1 MPAFNISGGT
11 YNRNSHKDEM
21 IQAIET
27 KMMDAIPDP
36 SSYSISFYSD
46 AAHKNVVSSETN
58 EAFINAGTIYFAVS
72 GKGQYY
78 GDISGY
84 AVIAKKDIS
93 ELNAR
98 VNGTYTYN
106 GIEQKVVI
114 STTADG
120 DGVVLQ
126 YPTTNGY
133 ILINGIAYSCC
144 SCVVAVFC
152 RF

>member
-1 MPAFNISGGT
+1 MQSL
-11 YNRNSHKDEM
+11 
-21 IQAIET
+21 Q
-27 KMMDAIPDP
+27 
-36 SSYSISFYSD
+36 
-46 AAHKNVVSSETN
+46 
-58 EAFINAGTIYFAVS
+58 
-72 GKGQYY
+72 
-78 GDISGY
+78 
-84 AVIAKKDIS
+84 KKDIS

-133 ILINGIAYSCC
+133 ILTDKEYSIESSENAINAGIATLTLKAAENSNYTGTTTVSYTINQKDINEL
-144 SCVVAVFC
+144 SKLRVDITSPVYAKQGADSFC
-152 RF
+152 EGKLWGFFQIIICK

>member
-1 MPAFNISGGT
+1 MRERFTSQYPA
-11 YNRNSHKDEM
+11 RV
-21 IQAIET
+21 
-27 KMMDAIPDP
+27 
-36 SSYSISFYSD
+36 SIM
-46 AAHKNVVSSETN
+46 
-58 EAFINAGTIYFAVS
+58 
-72 GKGQYY
+72 
-78 GDISGY
+78 DISGY

-133 ILINGIAYSCC
+133 ILTDKEYSIESSENAINAGIATLTLKAAENSNYTGTTTVSYTINQKDLNEL
-144 SCVVAVFC
+144 SKLRVDITSWFMPIKY
-152 RF
+152 

>member
-1 MPAFNISGGT
+1 
-11 YNRNSHKDEM
+11 
-21 IQAIET
+21 
-27 KMMDAIPDP
+27 MMDAIPDP

-98 VNGTYTYN
+98 VNGTYT
-106 GIEQKVVI
+106 
-114 STTADG
+114 
-120 DGVVLQ
+120 
-126 YPTTNGY
+126 
-133 ILINGIAYSCC
+133 
-144 SCVVAVFC
+144 
-152 RF
+152 

>member
-1 MPAFNISGGT
+1 MVCKNEHIHNQNHSINPNADGP
-11 YNRNSHKDEM
+11 YRDVYKR
-21 IQAIET
+21 Q
-27 KMMDAIPDP
+27 IPDP

-93 ELNAR
+93 ELNASCLL
-98 VNGTYTYN
+98 YTSFF
-106 GIEQKVVI
+106 G
-114 STTADG
+114 
-120 DGVVLQ
+120 
-126 YPTTNGY
+126 
-133 ILINGIAYSCC
+133 NGIANIKASAAG
-144 SCVVAVFC
+144 SGITFLTDVLAGFLIFIFLIQAFGGTDGQVTIF
-152 RF
+152 